1 MMQTH
6 RYKLTAVAALAALLA
21 ACTATAPSGRIAEN
35 AEYGPRPKLVAPEQS
50 LLPTINPRK
59 AIGWRDGH
67 APTPASGL
75 VVSAYAAGLDHPRW
89 LLALPNGDVLVAESN
104 RPQRSG
110 GFSGIKAWVA
120 DKIMAYAGAG
130 GASADRIT
138 LLRDGNGDGIAE
150 QRFTLL
156 DNLHSPFGMAL
167 VGEHLYVANTDR
179 LERYRFTPGMTS
191 MKTPAE
197 VVAPLPAGALNH
209 HWTKGLLADEQGE
222 TLYVSVGSNSNIAE
236 NGMTLEN
243 HRAAIL
249 AIDAESGAVEVYADG
264 LRNPVGMDWHPVT
277 GELWTV
283 VNERDELGD
292 QLVPDY
298 MTSVKAGDF
307 FGWPWFYWGDKLDPR
322 LSPPESAQ
330 PGRTPSYALGAHTAS
345 LGLAFYHHDA
355 IAALNNCALIGQH
368 GSWNRSQPA
377 GYKVVAVCFEAG
389 APAGKP
395 IDVLTGFLNDRG
407 QARGRPAGVAV
418 DSRGGILVADDAGN
432 TIWRVSKGPDVV
444 SE

>member
-1 MMQTH
+1 MRTDKFQ
-6 RYKLTAVAALAALLA
+6 LTAVVAVATLLT
-21 ACTATAPSGRIAEN
+21 ACTANMASDRIAGDS
-35 AEYGPRPKLVAPEQS
+35 EYGTRPQLVAPEQA

-59 AIGWRDGH
+59 AVGWSDGI
-67 APTPASGL
+67 APTPAPGL
-75 VVSAYAAGLDHPRW
+75 VVNAFASGLDHPRW
-89 LLALPNGDVLVAESN
+89 LLTLPNGDVLVAESN
-104 RPQRSG
+104 RPDHSG
-110 GFSGIKAWVA
+110 GFSGIKAWIA
-120 DKIMAYAGAG
+120 DSIMTYAGAG

-138 LLRDGNGDGIAE
+138 LLRDDNGDGIAE

-191 MKTPAE
+191 LKTPAE
-197 VVAPLPAGALNH
+197 IVAPLPAGALNH

-236 NGMTLEN
+236 NGMELEH

-249 AIDAESGAVEVYADG
+249 AIDAESGDVEVYADG

-307 FGWPWFYWGDKLDPR
+307 FGWPWFYWGGELDPR
-322 LSPPESAQ
+322 LSPPESVQ
-330 PGRTPSYALGAHTAS
+330 PGRTPNYALGAHTAS
-345 LGLAFYHHDA
+345 LGLAFYQHDA
-355 IAALNNCALIGQH
+355 IAAFNNCALIGQH

-377 GYKVVAVCFEAG
+377 GYKVVAVCFDAG
-389 APAGKP
+389 MAVGKP

-432 TIWRVSKGPDVV
+432 TIWRVSAASHTV